1 MTSNNSGARDA
12 IVKLA
17 ICVVVVTYLCERRTS
32 ITPNRESG
40 KGLWAKEMFRPRQS
54 RINVIKVCLSSPFGP

>member
-1 MTSNNSGARDA
+1 MTSNSSGACKAIIEFA
-12 IVKLA
+12 IVV
-17 ICVVVVTYLCERRTS
+17 IVTYLCERRTS

-40 KGLWAKEMFRPRQS
+40 QGLWAKEMFRPRQS